1 MSNNKKII
9 RELVDLG
16 NDVHGHRVTGATKA
30 ETKKNIRR
38 VFANARQRS
47 EARNIMG

>member
-1 MSNNKKII
+1 MNDNKKFI
-9 RELVDLG
+9 RELVELG
-16 NDVHGHRVTGATKA
+16 NGVQGHRVTGATKA

-47 EARNIMG
+47 EARNLMG